1 MVLRHRLHKHPF
13 LEPSS
18 NKFQSPVPSCSERRP
33 SDVQRCPLPRNL
45 KTISSRTN
53 SLSHFAPGST
63 RPKKSKRIIVVL
75 SHSNHTQLWMLESL
89 VTCRSKPS
97 GLQPGRKEIRGD
109 RSKHWAREDMPNVL
123 LSLRLLSLRLLIFT
137 RQTER
142 RSSILQIHFN

>member
-109 RSKHWAREDMPNVL
+109 RSKHWAREDMPV
-123 LSLRLLSLRLLIFT
+123 RVQVWTI
-137 RQTER
+137 
-142 RSSILQIHFN
+142 RSVNTSTLNSGQNSKAYPTFCSA